1 MLNMPSGAGPPGRCR
16 EQTRSPAMDSNPLWQ
31 LIDPTG
37 PARLGLTLETSTDIW
52 FAVAV
57 IVTLWAYVLLA
68 PGSRQP
74 EA

>member
-1 MLNMPSGAGPPGRCR
+1 
-16 EQTRSPAMDSNPLWQ
+16 MDSNPLWQ

-68 PGSRQP
+68 PGSRHP